1 MIVPALAVL
10 AVAVVLSGAA
20 FAVLWLDRY
29 KAEPVLRLVF
39 AAGWGLLWSLILR
52 LAFPGL
58 SPLADPGFTA
68 GIVAVLPALVLLLEE
83 LLLAAGLAALATS
96 RYLQGPVDGVVY
108 GTVAGLGLAIFQ
120 TLAALHGGWLP
131 SHPTMPV
138 LTALVVADGTALVG
152 GGIGYGKLV
161 VRRPLRVP
169 WVFVVVL
176 VASLSAWVLHGA
188 ATVGWQRW
196 GRQNVLF
203 GLALVATA
211 LLLLAALFEGAWALE
226 RRVLARQLGEEVSLG
241 VLPAWVVDIVPR
253 YHRRIRSDWWPRRDE
268 RREVV
273 RLLTSLAY
281 RKQQL
286 RGLSEESLRLY
297 GLEIGR
303 LRQRA
308 RSLLALAGGATPV
321 AGLEG

>member
-1 MIVPALAVL
+1 MIVPVLAVL

-29 KAEPVLRLVF
+29 KAEPVLRLAF
-39 AAGWGLLWSLILR
+39 AAGWGSLWSSILR
-52 LAFPGL
+52 LAFPDL
-58 SPLADPGFTA
+58 SPLADLGFTI
-68 GIVAVLPALVLLLEE
+68 GVIAVLPALVLLLEE
-83 LLLAAGLAALATS
+83 LVLAGGLAVLATS

-108 GTVAGLGLAIFQ
+108 GTVAGLGFAIFQ

-152 GGIGYGKLV
+152 GGIGYGKLA
-161 VRRPLRVP
+161 VRAPLRVP
-169 WVFVVVL
+169 WVFAVVL
-176 VASLSAWVLHGA
+176 VAGLSAWVVHGA
-188 ATVGWQRW
+188 ATLGWQQW
-196 GRQNVLF
+196 GRQNLLF

-253 YHRRIRSDWWPRRDE
+253 YRRRIRSDWWPRRDE

-286 RGLSEESLRLY
+286 RGLPEESLRLY

-308 RSLLALAGGATPV
+308 RSLLALAGGTTPV